1 MPKKILIAGGL
12 AAIVLAGLAA
22 FVWIAPMDGLLHR
35 TPDAA
40 EQRTDIADPLTSD
53 HWRDATRAERL
64 VTVWDPRN
72 AERGFTLYTSGHA
85 ATAQLVTM
93 IGQPMHEWSLPY
105 SATATGHESAISH
118 PQPDALIFLRTA
130 RVFPNGDLIGLYEAA
145 GHEPAGYG
153 LVKADKNSKV
163 IWSYLKRA
171 HSDFDLSSDGRI
183 FALTE
188 DFLKEDD
195 RPVILE
201 SYLTILTPE
210 GEEAAT
216 LSLTK
221 AFETSPFSGL
231 LDPSRGH
238 APRATSIDVI
248 EESEAKGVFEDRAG
262 QALLSFPDL
271 GVLAVIDPAS
281 GQITWAARG
290 AWTGQYDASIVAEGH
305 ILIFDN
311 RGEAGDGKASRI
323 VEIDPATMATV
334 WTYAARPGQTP
345 FASATRGSAQR
356 LPGGNTLITEAD
368 GGRLFEVDKAGTVVW
383 EFTNPVRGAQGDARI
398 PVVTSG
404 QRIELYWLDADFRG
418 FTRP

>member
-1 MPKKILIAGGL
+1 MPKKILIAGGV
-12 AAIVLAGLAA
+12 AAIIAAGLAA
-22 FVWIAPMDGLLHR
+22 FVWILPMDGLLNR
-35 TPDAA
+35 VPDAT
-40 EQRTDIADPLTSD
+40 EQRTDIADPVTSD

-93 IGQPMHEWSLPY
+93 IGHPMHEWTLPY
-105 SATATGHESAISH
+105 SAAAAGGNAAVAQ
-118 PQPDALIFLRTA
+118 PQPDSLVFLRKA
-130 RVFPNGDLIGLYEAA
+130 RMFPNGDLIGLYEAA
-145 GHEPAGYG
+145 GHTPPGYG
-153 LVKADKNSKV
+153 LVKVDKNSGI
-163 IWSYLKRA
+163 IWAYLQRV
-171 HSDFDLSSDGRI
+171 HSDFDLAPDGRV
-183 FALTE
+183 FVLAE

-195 RPVILE
+195 KPVILE
-201 SYLTILTPE
+201 SYLTILTPD
-210 GEEAAT
+210 GREAAK
-216 LSLTK
+216 LSLSD
-221 AFETSPFSGL
+221 AFEASPFSGL
-231 LDPSRGH
+231 LAPSRSA

-248 EESEAKGVFEDRAG
+248 DDAEATGLFEGRAG

-290 AWTGQYDASIVAEGH
+290 AWNGQYDASIVADGH

-311 RGEAGDGKASRI
+311 RGEAGDGKASR
-323 VEIDPATMATV
+323 VLEIDPVTMTTV
-334 WTYAARPGQTP
+334 WSYTARPGQTP
-345 FASATRGSAQR
+345 FASATRGSAER

-368 GGRLFEVDKAGTVVW
+368 GGRLFEVDRSGTVVW